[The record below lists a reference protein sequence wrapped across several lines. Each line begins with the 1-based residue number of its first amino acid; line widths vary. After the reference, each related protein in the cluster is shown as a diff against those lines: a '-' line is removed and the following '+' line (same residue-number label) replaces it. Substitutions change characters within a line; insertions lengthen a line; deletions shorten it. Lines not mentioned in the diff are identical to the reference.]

1 MKNHA
6 SSKAV
11 RTISFMAIIIFC
23 AKFMGLLRETLIASV
38 YGQGFESDILNT
50 ASQIPLLF
58 FDMTLGVAILS
69 TFVPVFN
76 MFLERDGKIRAMKFA
91 NSFFATVVII
101 SSLAAFLG
109 MIFAYPLVRLM
120 VPGYSAEK
128 TAATAVLLRVLFP
141 SIVFTAA
148 AYTAVGILQS
158 FGEFNIPSIISVVS
172 NLIMILYLIFAGNRF
187 GLLGVVISMV
197 IAWASQLIIQIPHL
211 LKSGWRWSFGFSLRD
226 EGIRDAAKL
235 ALPVLISSW
244 IQPLCVV
251 INMAF
256 SSSMGDGA
264 VSGLNWAN
272 KIYII
277 MVGVFAYAVTNF
289 IFPRLSRLGSSSKN
303 DEFKETTRLS
313 LGWIIFIIAYVS
325 AMFIA
330 LSKPIIKIIF
340 EYGAF
345 SAENTKTTST
355 ALLFYS
361 FGMVGYAICE
371 ILNKSFYALRDGKTP
386 MLTAAFGIFINLVSA
401 FVFVK
406 LFKMG
411 IGGLALASAV
421 SSLVMAS
428 VLLYMINKKESG
440 TITGKFIKNA
450 AKTVVSAAVCGFV
463 AFVFYEFLSPNEM
476 GRISN
481 FIFCGASA
489 GVALILYLILSF
501 VLKLDEFDQIRRFIH
516 YEK

>member
-1 MKNHA
+1 MKNRT

-11 RTISFMAIIIFC
+11 RTISFMAVIIFC
-23 AKFMGLLRETLIASV
+23 AKIMGLLRETLIASI
-38 YGQGFESDILNT
+38 YGQGFRSDILNT
-50 ASQIPLLF
+50 ATQIPLLF

-76 MFLERDGKIRAMKFA
+76 TFLERDGKMRAMKFA
-91 NSFFATVVII
+91 NSFLATVILI
-101 SSLAAFLG
+101 SSIATIIG
-109 MIFAYPLVRLM
+109 TIFAPSLVRLM
-120 VPGYSAEK
+120 VPGYWGEK
-128 TAATAVLLRVLFP
+128 VAATAALLRILFP
-141 SIVFTAA
+141 SIIFTAA

-172 NLIMILYLIFAGNRF
+172 NLIMILYLVLIGDRF
-187 GLLGVVISMV
+187 GLVGVAISMV
-197 IAWASQLIIQIPHL
+197 VAWCSQLIVQIPHL
-211 LKSGWRWSFGFSLRD
+211 IKCGWRWSFGFSLRD

-289 IFPRLSRLGSSSKN
+289 IFPRLSRLGSGSKN
-303 DEFKETTRLS
+303 GEFKETTRLS
-313 LGWIIFIIAYVS
+313 LGWIVFIIAYVS

-345 SAENTKTTST
+345 SAENTKTTAE

-386 MLTAAFGIFINLVSA
+386 MFTAAFGIFINLISA

-421 SSLVMAS
+421 SSLVMAL

-440 TITGKFIKNA
+440 TITRKFIKNA
-450 AKTVVSAAVCGFV
+450 AKAVASAIVCGFV
-463 AFVFYEFLSPNEM
+463 SFALYEILSPSEM

-489 GVALILYLILSF
+489 GIGLILYLTLGYF
-501 VLKLDEFDQIRRFIH
+501 LKLDEFDQIRRFIH
-516 YEK
+516 HEK

>member
-1 MKNHA
+1 MKNSA

-11 RTISFMAIIIFC
+11 RTISFMAVIIFC
-23 AKFMGLLRETLIASV
+23 AKLMGLLRETLIASV

-50 ASQIPLLF
+50 ATQIPLLF

-69 TFVPVFN
+69 TFIPVFN
-76 MFLERDGKIRAMKFA
+76 TFLERDGKIRAMKFA
-91 NSFFATVVII
+91 NSFLATVVII
-101 SSLAAFLG
+101 SSLAAIIG

-128 TAATAVLLRVLFP
+128 VAATATLLRVLFP

-172 NLIMILYLIFAGNRF
+172 NLIMILYLVFVGDRF
-187 GLLGVVISMV
+187 SLLGVVISMV

-226 EGIRDAAKL
+226 KGIRDAAKL

-289 IFPRLSRLGSSSKN
+289 IFPRLSRLGSGSRN
-303 DEFKETTRLS
+303 NEFKETTRIS

-325 AMFIA
+325 AMFVA

-345 SAENTKTTST
+345 SAKNTETTAV

-386 MLTAAFGIFINLVSA
+386 MFTAAFGIFMNLVSA
-401 FVFVK
+401 FVLVK

-421 SSLVMAS
+421 SSLAMAM

-440 TITGKFIKNA
+440 TITGNFIKNT
-450 AKTVVSAAVCGFV
+450 AKTVASAIVCGIV
-463 AFVFYEFLSPNEM
+463 AFLCYTLLSPDQM
-476 GRISN
+476 GRILN
-481 FIFCGASA
+481 FILCGASA
-489 GVALILYLILSF
+489 GVALILYLLLSF
-501 VLKLDEFDQIRRFIH
+501 VLKIDEFDQIRRFIH
-516 YEK
+516 HEK